1 MPNTDLQELF
11 ALLRMR
17 ATPAD
22 QETAFPSLTG
32 SAGPTTTNTEIS
44 AGPVSNQG
52 TLNEMGRLTAEI
64 EQLRQ
69 IASTQTGSVQANT
82 DAVLLRANTKSSTS
96 GSASDIFGKVFS
108 STIESGFGLAPMISG
123 LFHLF
128 GGGSTPDPVVPLQKF
143 ALPSAVNM
151 DAGVTSTR
159 QFAEASYTQDGLPR
173 ATPNAGSQQVQVTI
187 HAMDS
192 RSFLDHSD
200 DIAKAVKEAMLNSH
214 SLNDVVADL

>member
-1 MPNTDLQELF
+1 MPNSDLQELLG
-11 ALLRMR
+11 LLRMR
-17 ATPAD
+17 EAPANQEAVMQTRVD
-22 QETAFPSLTG
+22 PDSVTSETA
-32 SAGPTTTNTEIS
+32 SAAIVPTS
-44 AGPVSNQG
+44 RQLAD
-52 TLNEMGRLTAEI
+52 EMGGLAAQM

-69 IASTQTGSVQANT
+69 LASTKVDSLHASTNAAIRSAT
-82 DAVLLRANTKSSTS
+82 TASST
-96 GSASDIFGKVFS
+96 GGGISDVFGKIFS

-128 GGGSTPDPVVPLQKF
+128 GGGVPTPPPPLQYF
-143 ALPSAVNM
+143 ALPSSVNM
-151 DAGVTSTR
+151 DGGITPGR
-159 QFAEASYTQDGLPR
+159 QFAEAGYSQDGLPR
-173 ATPNAGSQQVQVTI
+173 AVPNPGPQQVQVTV